1 MSYMRFAKRLGLSA
15 LVVAM
20 LALGQPSWALTPALA
35 QEQQTMEETGDPS
48 APAAPAPV
56 MPVAQPP
63 VEVTGKGQMVSK
75 KFTLQGGLVTYHATH
90 SGSSNFIVYIL
101 DGATGAEVTSIV
113 NEIGKVD
120 ATKAVTLKKGGTYA
134 VQVQADGDWKVTF
147 EQPRPTEAPEGP
159 QAYSGNGT
167 SISPFFHSDGGLLV
181 IGGTYQ
187 GDGRVAIRLRDAN
200 GQVVE
205 QIANQV
211 GTFTGSKGVSVNPGI
226 YFLELYGNGNWSV
239 NVE

>member
-1 MSYMRFAKRLGLSA
+1 MSYVRFAKKVGLLA

-20 LALGQPSWALTPALA
+20 LSVTTPSWAVTPALA
-35 QEQQTMEETGDPS
+35 QEQQAMEETADP
-48 APAAPAPV
+48 ATEKPAAPV

-120 ATKAVTLKKGGTYA
+120 ATKAVQLKKGGTYA

-159 QAYSGNGT
+159 QVYNGNGT
-167 SISPFFHSDGGLLV
+167 SLSPFFHADGGLLV

-211 GTFTGSKGVSVNPGI
+211 GTFSGSKGVSVQPGI